1 MKIQMDAQQMDDWM
15 DGQMD
20 IQSETIIPSH
30 NHVAGYKNTRWMVN
44 SSDSVQASFKSI

>member
-1 MKIQMDAQQMDDWM
+1 MKIQMDAQQTDDWM

-44 SSDSVQASFKSI
+44 SADSDHTSLKSI